1 MGRDMIIGHRMD
13 ATDILFCHQ
22 VPGPLEVVARHQAG
36 DRAQQGEGPVHTPR
50 ACLGCQGQ
58 ADQDQTRKWISECIV
73 SSVSIKCLVDTF
85 FLGKTRYF

>member
-36 DRAQQGEGPVHTPR
+36 DRAQQGEGPVHTSR
-50 ACLGCQGQ
+50 ARL
-58 ADQDQTRKWISECIV
+58 RKLRFRLKMSCV
-73 SSVSIKCLVDTF
+73 CMCYT
-85 FLGKTRYF
+85 